1 MDTNLCP
8 QIPVVIVE
16 PGNGTD
22 AMMPGTSETK
32 PMISIVSNC
41 WVKQMKFEKQGH
53 RHKGHSH
60 TFDHQSL
67 LAAGSVE
74 CVVNGTASVHKAPT
88 IIYIRAGL
96 SHGFTALEDNTVM
109 YCIHPLRDG
118 ERVEDI
124 IAPEMVPNGV
134 MPLVVPSIE
143 YNEDGTPKLIPA
155 HLV

>member
-1 MDTNLCP
+1 MYNINP
-8 QIPVVIVE
+8 EIPVAIVE
-16 PGNGTD
+16 PGNTD
-22 AMMPGTSETK
+22 GMEPGTSETI
-32 PMISIVSNC
+32 PMVSIVANC
-41 WVKQMKFEKQGH
+41 WVKQMKFEKAGH

-74 CVVNGTASVHKAPT
+74 CNVNGALSVHTAPT

-96 SHGFTALEDNTVM
+96 AHGFRALEDNTVM

-124 IAPEMVPNGV
+124 ITPEMVPNGV
-134 MPLVVPSIE
+134 MPLIIPQIE
-143 YNEDGTPKLIPA
+143 YNEDGTPKLIPT
-155 HLV
+155 HLI

>member
-1 MDTNLCP
+1 MDTNIAP

-16 PGNGTD
+16 PGTTD
-22 AMMPGTSETK
+22 NMEPGTSETV

-41 WVKQMKFEKQGH
+41 WVKQMKFEKAGH

-74 CVVNGTASVHKAPT
+74 CNVNGAVSVHTAPT

-96 SHGFTALEDNTVM
+96 THGFKALEDNTVM
-109 YCIHPLRDG
+109 YCVHPLRDG

-134 MPLVVPSIE
+134 MPLIVPHIE

>member
-1 MDTNLCP
+1 MESNTIP
-8 QIPVVIVE
+8 EIPVVIVE
-16 PGNGTD
+16 PGNLD
-22 AMMPGTSETK
+22 SMEPGTSDTI

-41 WVKQMKFEKQGH
+41 WVKQMLFEKQGH
-53 RHKGHSH
+53 KHKGHEH

-74 CVVNGTASVHKAPT
+74 CTVNGAVSVHKAPT

-96 SHGFTALEDNTVM
+96 THGFKALEDNTVM
-109 YCIHPLRDG
+109 YCVHPLRDG

-124 IAPEMVPNGV
+124 ISPEMVPNGV
-134 MPLVVPSIE
+134 MPLILPHIE
-143 YNEDGTPKLIPA
+143 YNKDGSPKMIPA

>member
-1 MDTNLCP
+1 
-8 QIPVVIVE
+8 
-16 PGNGTD
+16 
-22 AMMPGTSETK
+22 
-32 PMISIVSNC
+32 MISIVSNC
-41 WVKQMKFEKQGH
+41 WVKQMKFEKAGH

-74 CVVNGTASVHKAPT
+74 CNVNGAVSVHTAPT

-96 SHGFTALEDNTVM
+96 THGFRALEDNTVM
-109 YCIHPLRDG
+109 YCVHPLRDG

-124 IAPEMVPNGV
+124 IAPETVPNGV
-134 MPLVVPSIE
+134 MPLILPLIE